1 MKYCSI
7 SKRFIVVNSSD
18 SNVGHLKIGVI
29 EQSDISH
36 LNWLKWLATEVF
48 LLLRIS
54 NRWLWNLCLRERF
67 VWPMYCKPQLSHS
80 IKYIKLFELQ
90 LMLVCILKVCLV
102 AVLTISERGSK
113 YVNDKNEYIYKCFL
127 IINIKLHINNI
138 LPFDDLYYRLYSP
151 HTIPAPKQSI
161 YDLSLPI
168 PIESS
173 VGVSTCHSCSFA
185 TLYCLQW
192 HLTFGMCY
200 QNNDHC
206 ERISSVIIIG
216 N

>member
-7 SKRFIVVNSSD
+7 SKRFLVVNSSD

-90 LMLVCILKVCLV
+90 LMLVCILKVWLV
-102 AVLTISERGSK
+102 AMLTISERGSK
-113 YVNDKNEYIYKCFL
+113 YSQVGQNGRSHCVEEAL
-127 IINIKLHINNI
+127 MLG
-138 LPFDDLYYRLYSP
+138 
-151 HTIPAPKQSI
+151 
-161 YDLSLPI
+161 
-168 PIESS
+168 SS
-173 VGVSTCHSCSFA
+173 VSPS
-185 TLYCLQW
+185 L
-192 HLTFGMCY
+192 
-200 QNNDHC
+200 
-206 ERISSVIIIG
+206 SVQYWFYWIKQVDPSPSQPWVGSKGSDWLAFSKQDQLCNKVLWIE
-216 N
+216 

>member
-1 MKYCSI
+1 MKYCSS
-7 SKRFIVVNSSD
+7 SKRFLVVNSSD
-18 SNVGHLKIGVI
+18 SNVGHSKIGVI

-102 AVLTISERGSK
+102 AMLTISDRGSK
-113 YVNDKNEYIYKCFL
+113 YSQVGQNGRSHCVEGALMLGSKLNGVFKELPVLMFANVSLL
-127 IINIKLHINNI
+127 IDRRN
-138 LPFDDLYYRLYSP
+138 RL
-151 HTIPAPKQSI
+151 K
-161 YDLSLPI
+161 
-168 PIESS
+168 
-173 VGVSTCHSCSFA
+173 
-185 TLYCLQW
+185 
-192 HLTFGMCY
+192 
-200 QNNDHC
+200 
-206 ERISSVIIIG
+206 
-216 N
+216 